1 MHRRTCVV
9 CGVQFEALSA
19 DYCSS
24 TCRSRASRAE
34 TTSKRR
40 RPVPPLTTF
49 APRAV
54 SDPYVKLNTEFA
66 TALGVSLPGDLL
78 AVLAL
83 AADGDDYRG
92 DCTEGEFAT
101 VALHVTDRL
110 QATIRRADWDGS
122 ERLAR
127 SLLALVDDLV
137 DTRVLSYLAAAL

>member
-1 MHRRTCVV
+1 MRGAIRGPVGGLLQLDVPVPGEPGQDHV
-9 CGVQFEALSA
+9 EAS
-19 DYCSS
+19 
-24 TCRSRASRAE
+24 
-34 TTSKRR
+34 